1 MSDGGR
7 VILCKAL
14 DVNRPDSFAQSRL
27 YFGAKK

>member
-14 DVNRPDSFAQSRL
+14 TVYRAHPFAQSLL
-27 YFGAKK
+27 YFEGQK